1 MIFVHQLAG
10 LDHEECMHERKKI
23 AQSLG
28 SSEFVLEGSNGALEP
43 FVTVLAVTKTVTSSI
58 AGWGFSE
65 KMGNLVKNLMTNP
78 LKSMNILEMTGAS
91 EGTRTF
97 NQKFY

>member
-10 LDHEECMHERKKI
+10 LNHGECMHERKKI

-43 FVTVLAVTKTVTSSI
+43 FVTVLAVTKTVTSSVV
-58 AGWGFSE
+58 GWGFSE
-65 KMGNLVKNLMTNP
+65 KMGKF
-78 LKSMNILEMTGAS
+78 G
-91 EGTRTF
+91 
-97 NQKFY
+97 QKPYDQPIEINEYFRNYWCE

>member
-43 FVTVLAVTKTVTSSI
+43 FVTVLAVTKTVTSSVV
-58 AGWGFSE
+58 GWGFSE
-65 KMGNLVKNLMTNP
+65 K
-78 LKSMNILEMTGAS
+78 TGRF
-91 EGTRTF
+91 G
-97 NQKFY
+97 QKPYDQTIEINEYFRNDWCE